1 MNYSILFL
9 FSLLLS
15 FLQYFFHRQFK
26 RIGTKNKLQV
36 MNLILATHAKPVLA
50 HKAPTICPSFL
61 YQSIHPALCPNHI
74 PSHMWMLYKV
84 NLDWKKEDNA
94 KKKKEEEECWQA
106 IKNHFV
112 PASFLSLVLFTRSK
126 ESRFM
131 PRLFIISRP
140 FIYNVHGIIKRPCS
154 TYRERLMVS
163 K

>member
-94 KKKKEEEECWQA
+94 KKKKKK
-106 IKNHFV
+106 KNV
-112 PASFLSLVLFTRSK
+112 DRQLRITLCQPLFYPWCYLHVRKKVDSC
-126 ESRFM
+126 RDY
-131 PRLFIISRP
+131 L
-140 FIYNVHGIIKRPCS
+140 
-154 TYRERLMVS
+154 
-163 K
+163 